1 MDAWLLEL
9 FNRRLASPWLDD
21 MMVLLSTAGLVLL
34 PGVGCGCCGAD
45 RLLRA
50 ARSCAWRGTIRLV
63 EQGDREKRSYYRW
76 AWLIL
81 TALGV
86 VAVITT
92 TFVLLDRHHRLT
104 RERELE
110 VAKQRARE
118 QRELEQRK
126 RVTGLI
132 QVYMRLKTMAWR
144 ERDRTLGLIQAA
156 AQEPSVKKWV
166 KQERERLAPY
176 LKRLAIVERY
186 NRDADR
192 LSLSKEKVPP
202 EAAAAAAGKAA
213 GQAAAPSGSAADG
226 PEALQDARKSP
237 HWRAYLRLRER
248 LRLRNGK
255 YCCKIATGRLLFTRA
270 GSIKGC
276 RGLSQKLCDALAL
289 TAPGKQKCF
298 YTVTTDCTS
307 GEVIAVGD
315 VDAEAE
321 QKAEPRAKVTPAK

>member
-1 MDAWLLEL
+1 
-9 FNRRLASPWLDD
+9 
-21 MMVLLSTAGLVLL
+21 
-34 PGVGCGCCGAD
+34 
-45 RLLRA
+45 
-50 ARSCAWRGTIRLV
+50 V
-63 EQGDREKRSYYRW
+63 EDGDRETKRSNLRW

-86 VAVITT
+86 ISTITAA
-92 TFVLLDRHHRLT
+92 FVLLDRHHRLT
-104 RERELE
+104 RQRELE
-110 VAKQRARE
+110 VAKERARA

-132 QVYMRLKTMAWR
+132 QVYMRLETTAWR

-156 AQEPSVKKWV
+156 AQEPAVKKWI
-166 KQERERLAPY
+166 KQERGRLAPY
-176 LKRLAIVERY
+176 LRRLAIVERY

-192 LSLSKEKVPP
+192 LSLSNEKVQPQATKQPAEQPP
-202 EAAAAAAGKAA
+202 
-213 GQAAAPSGSAADG
+213 PSGAFADG
-226 PEALQDARKSP
+226 PQASPDARKSP
-237 HWRAYLRLRER
+237 HFRAYLRLREK
-248 LRLRNGK
+248 LRLRQGK

-276 RGLSQKLCDALAL
+276 RRLSKRLCDALSL

-315 VDAEAE
+315 VEAEAE
-321 QKAEPRAKVTPAK
+321 RKVESKTKVEPAK